1 MRQTKRCFVLLILTL
16 FAMSC
21 VPRKHQPV
29 NLIKKGVSPEKAA
42 PEAGPGKAG
51 KQENFSWVQQPE
63 AGSLI
68 AALEGQKKAGEYLM
82 NFDNIEI
89 PDFIEAM
96 MSGVFKMN
104 YYMSDAVKGLK
115 KKFSIKMTED
125 LKQEN
130 VFKLF
135 QSILDLH
142 NVAVT
147 LRQNTYVFDLRKGTK
162 LTLKGPIV
170 YGRNVPS
177 DLNASEGDEVVFLV
191 PFYNISP
198 EALKGILTSRLPVST
213 EIQVIKSLNLMLIS
227 GVLQDIRY
235 SLSFIDLLDRAQF
248 KEKSILMVS
257 PKYWDI
263 YDFGEKLKQL
273 LEADGID
280 LKQVEESRSLLLIP
294 LEKLNS
300 LLVISSV
307 GQWAERVL
315 YWLKTLDVPEAAGE
329 SRNVYA
335 YKLKN
340 VEVDS
345 VFQVIKEFAKEGFG
359 TNRKSAPATLA
370 SSKAAKTKDQA
381 QKINDNISVI
391 PVKETNTLV
400 IVASPVEYREM
411 RDIIQKIDVPR
422 NQVFVEVIIGE
433 VTLDTDTQLG
443 LEFWIDKYL
452 YRTSFGTKGGLGVFK
467 GYNTDGSNVIPTGS
481 NAFLRGTLPGTD
493 FEVLL
498 NALVTDSKINI
509 ISTPKLTVAENAE
522 AEITVGADVP
532 VISSE
537 SGGYNQFGQTQPGG
551 QQTTGAQ
558 NYFPYRSIQYI
569 STGIILK
576 VKAAILS
583 DNKIGL
589 DISQEISEA
598 QENKLT
604 DISSPEILKRTIKT
618 NMIVKEGE
626 IAFIGGLIQE
636 KKSNSQSGIPVLSKI
651 PLLGSLFRKSS
662 KRTRKTELVVF
673 INSKTIRKSSDMKEI
688 VDGIKKTIVDYVY
701 MEKEQ

>member
-1 MRQTKRCFVLLILTL
+1 MRQTKRWFVLLTL
-16 FAMSC
+16 LAFVVSC

-29 NLIKKGVSPEKAA
+29 NLIKKGLSPEKSA
-42 PEAGPGKAG
+42 PEVEPGKTG

-63 AGSLI
+63 SQSLI
-68 AALEGQKKAGEYLM
+68 AALNGQKKAGEYLM

-96 MSGVFKMN
+96 MSGVFKLN

-135 QSILDLH
+135 KSILDLH

-147 LRQNTYVFDLRKGTK
+147 LRQNTYVFDLRKGTT
-162 LTLKGPIV
+162 LTLQGPIV
-170 YGRNVPS
+170 YGRSVPS
-177 DLNASEGDEVVFLV
+177 DLNASAGDEVVFMV

-198 EALKGILTSRLPVST
+198 DALKGILASRLPAST
-213 EIQVIKSLNLMLIS
+213 DIQVIKNLNLMLIS

-300 LLVISSV
+300 LLVITSV
-307 GQWAERVL
+307 SQWAERVL

-345 VFQVIKEFAKEGFG
+345 VFQVIKEFAKEGLG
-359 TNRKSAPATLA
+359 TTRKSAPAALS
-370 SSKAAKTKDQA
+370 SSKAAKTKDTA
-381 QKINDNISVI
+381 QKINENISVI

-467 GYNTDGSNVIPTGS
+467 GYNSDGSNVIPTGS

-493 FEVLL
+493 FEILL

-537 SGGYNQFGQTQPGG
+537 SSGYNQFGGTQTGD
-551 QQTTGAQ
+551 QTTGAQ

-589 DISQEISEA
+589 EISQEISEA

-618 NMIVKEGE
+618 SMIVKEGE

-636 KKSNSQSGIPVLSKI
+636 KKSSSKSGIPVLSKI

-662 KRTRKTELVVF
+662 NRTRKTELVVF
-673 INSKTIRKSSDMKEI
+673 INSKTIRKSSEMKEI
-688 VDGIKKTIVDYVY
+688 VDGIKKNIVDYIY

>member
-1 MRQTKRCFVLLILTL
+1 
-16 FAMSC
+16 
-21 VPRKHQPV
+21 
-29 NLIKKGVSPEKAA
+29 
-42 PEAGPGKAG
+42 
-51 KQENFSWVQQPE
+51 
-63 AGSLI
+63 
-68 AALEGQKKAGEYLM
+68 
-82 NFDNIEI
+82 
-89 PDFIEAM
+89 
-96 MSGVFKMN
+96 
-104 YYMSDAVKGLK
+104 
-115 KKFSIKMTED
+115 
-125 LKQEN
+125 
-130 VFKLF
+130 
-135 QSILDLH
+135 
-142 NVAVT
+142 
-147 LRQNTYVFDLRKGTK
+147 
-162 LTLKGPIV
+162 
-170 YGRNVPS
+170 
-177 DLNASEGDEVVFLV
+177 
-191 PFYNISP
+191 
-198 EALKGILTSRLPVST
+198 
-213 EIQVIKSLNLMLIS
+213 
-227 GVLQDIRY
+227 
-235 SLSFIDLLDRAQF
+235 
-248 KEKSILMVS
+248 MVS
-257 PKYWDI
+257 PKFWNI

-280 LKQVEESRSLLLIP
+280 LKQVEEARSLLLIP

-307 GQWAERVL
+307 NEWAERVL

-345 VFQVIKEFAKEGFG
+345 VFQVLKEFAKEGLG
-359 TNRKSAPATLA
+359 PNRKSAPASLA
-370 SSKAAKTKDQA
+370 SSKTTKTKPTA
-381 QKINDNISVI
+381 EKIDESISVI

-400 IVASPVEYREM
+400 IVASPVEYREI

-433 VTLDTDTQLG
+433 ISLDSETQLG

-452 YRTSFGTKGGLGVFK
+452 YRTSFGTKGGLGVFN
-467 GYNTDGSNVIPTGS
+467 GYNSDGSNAIPSGS

-493 FEVLL
+493 FEILL
-498 NALVTDSKINI
+498 NALVTDSKIDI

-537 SGGYNQFGQTQPGG
+537 SGGYNQLGQSSSGD
-551 QQTTGAQ
+551 QTTGTQ
-558 NYFPYRSIQYI
+558 NYFPYRSVQYI

-589 DISQEISEA
+589 EISQEISEA

-618 NMIVKEGE
+618 TMIVKEGE

-636 KKSNSQSGIPVLSKI
+636 KKTDSKSGIPVLSKI

-662 KRTRKTELVVF
+662 RRSRKTELVVF
-673 INSKTIRKSSDMKEI
+673 INSKTIRKSSEMKEI
-688 VDGIKKTIVDYVY
+688 VDGVKKNIAEYIY
-701 MEKEQ
+701 MENGQ